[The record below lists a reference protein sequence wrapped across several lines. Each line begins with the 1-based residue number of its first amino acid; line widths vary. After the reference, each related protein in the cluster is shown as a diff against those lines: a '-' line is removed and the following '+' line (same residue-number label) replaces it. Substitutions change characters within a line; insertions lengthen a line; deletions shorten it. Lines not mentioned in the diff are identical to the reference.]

1 MLHFGMNMPFIL
13 MMFYG
18 SLMIVFVLL
27 FRILLKK
34 KLPKFVFPIL
44 WCVVLVRLLV
54 PFSLSSPLSIKV
66 SGNSPLS
73 SAVEIINAFGANI
86 ADTVVT
92 TYNEAVAE
100 DISAGTAPITGPVK
114 NLVISNSKLNTTS
127 QTALK
132 KDRGS
137 IDSTTET
144 ASTTTAIEDF
154 IYESPETAITA
165 GTGTETSMV
174 TYDYLAAYAEDSG
187 IPYVFRRFPLQ
198 AVYCI
203 GLLLTLGMLLF
214 QKYRYSLRLKNSLL
228 IEHNETINTLL
239 REMDM
244 GHILVFTNDEIAS
257 PLTCGLLAPRIYLPT
272 RMDFQN
278 RELLRHILM
287 HETMHI
293 RHKDN
298 LVKTFMLAALV
309 LNWFNPLVWLMAKCL
324 AADLET
330 ACDEAVLKHCQDE
343 DERQNYAY
351 SLLAMAITGNRTAL
365 LYSAFSKTE
374 VEKRIQSI
382 LHYRKA
388 SAILFTAALSFM
400 TCSTVA
406 FATCAQAPFSPY
418 LTSTCAS
425 DGSRWGV
432 KVYTTRDLTLG
443 KDAQKRA
450 EDIVFRIL
458 RTDNDSDP
466 IRMDEEMRTALSD
479 EFHVEKS
486 AFRTDFFLC
495 LSEEELKQ
503 EYAQWELVR
512 EESGFYQYKGEPVR
526 IFADKMIGRY
536 HSRSEGVIDVTVE
549 RDRFGYITEVRT
561 QRAGDNDYDR
571 HTEQLERNRAYSSAS
586 GLSNDEATAIEY
598 VQ

>member
-18 SLMIVFVLL
+18 SVMILIVLL
-27 FRILLKK
+27 FRTLLKK

-54 PFSLSSPLSIKV
+54 PISLSSPLSIKV
-66 SGNSPLS
+66 SGDSPLS

-86 ADTVVT
+86 ADTVIT
-92 TYNEAVAE
+92 TYNEAVTE
-100 DISAGTAPITGPVK
+100 DITAGTASVTEPVK
-114 NLVISNSKLNTTS
+114 NLVISNSKLNTDS
-127 QTALK
+127 Q
-132 KDRGS
+132 
-137 IDSTTET
+137 
-144 ASTTTAIEDF
+144 TTAIEDF
-154 IYESPETAITA
+154 IYESPQTSITA

-174 TYDYLAAYAEDSG
+174 AYDYLNAYAEDSG
-187 IPYVFRRFPLQ
+187 LLYVFRRFSLQ

-203 GLLLTLGMLLF
+203 GFLLTLGILLF

-228 IEHNETINTLL
+228 IEHNETINALL

-298 LVKTFMLAALV
+298 LVKTFMLTALV
-309 LNWFNPLVWLMAKCL
+309 LNWFNPLVWLMAKYL

-343 DERQNYAY
+343 DERKSYAF
-351 SLLAMAITGNRTAL
+351 SLLAMAITGSRTAL

-388 SAILFTAALSFM
+388 SAILLIAAVAFM

-450 EDIVFRIL
+450 EDIVFNVL

-495 LSEEELKQ
+495 LNDEELIQ

-512 EESGFYQYKGEPVR
+512 DESGFYQYKGESVR

-536 HSRSEGVIDVTVE
+536 HSRSEGVVDVTVE

-561 QRAGDNDYDR
+561 QRAGDEDYDR
-571 HTEQLERNRAYSSAS
+571 HTEQYERNRTYPSVA

-598 VQ
+598 AQ

>member
-18 SLMIVFVLL
+18 SVMILIVLL
-27 FRILLKK
+27 FRMLLKK

-66 SGNSPLS
+66 SGDSPLS
-73 SAVEIINAFGANI
+73 SALEILNTFGANI
-86 ADTVVT
+86 ADTVTT
-92 TYNEAVAE
+92 TYNEAVTE
-100 DISAGTAPITGPVK
+100 DISAGTASVTEPVK
-114 NLVISNSKLNTTS
+114 NLVISNSKLNTAS
-127 QTALK
+127 Q
-132 KDRGS
+132 
-137 IDSTTET
+137 
-144 ASTTTAIEDF
+144 TTAIEDF
-154 IYESPETAITA
+154 IYESPQTSITA

-187 IPYVFRRFPLQ
+187 FLYFFHRFSLQ

-203 GLLLTLGMLLF
+203 GLLLTLGILLF

-228 IEHNETINTLL
+228 IEHNETINALL

-298 LVKTFMLAALV
+298 FVKTFMLAALV
-309 LNWFNPLVWLMAKCL
+309 LNWFNPLVWFMAKCL
-324 AADLET
+324 AADLEI

-343 DERQNYAY
+343 DERKNYAF
-351 SLLAMAITGNRTAL
+351 SLLAMAITGSRTAL

-388 SAILFTAALSFM
+388 SAILLIAAVSFM

-406 FATCAQAPFSPY
+406 FATCAHGPFSPY

-450 EDIVFRIL
+450 EDIVFNVL

-466 IRMDEEMRTALSD
+466 IRMDEELRTALAD

-486 AFRTDFFLC
+486 AFRTDFSLC
-495 LSEEELKQ
+495 LNEEELKQ
-503 EYAQWELVR
+503 EYMQWELVR
-512 EESGFYQYKGEPVR
+512 DESGFYQYKGESVR

-536 HSRSEGVIDVTVE
+536 HSRSEGVVDVTVE
-549 RDRFGYITEVRT
+549 RDRFGYITDVRT
-561 QRAGDNDYDR
+561 QRAGDDDYDR
-571 HTEQLERNRAYSSAS
+571 HIEQFERNRAYSSEA
-586 GLSNDEATAIEY
+586 GLSNDEAIAIEY
-598 VQ
+598 AQ

>member
-1 MLHFGMNMPFIL
+1 
-13 MMFYG
+13 
-18 SLMIVFVLL
+18 
-27 FRILLKK
+27 
-34 KLPKFVFPIL
+34 
-44 WCVVLVRLLV
+44 
-54 PFSLSSPLSIKV
+54 
-66 SGNSPLS
+66 
-73 SAVEIINAFGANI
+73 
-86 ADTVVT
+86 
-92 TYNEAVAE
+92 
-100 DISAGTAPITGPVK
+100 
-114 NLVISNSKLNTTS
+114 
-127 QTALK
+127 
-132 KDRGS
+132 
-137 IDSTTET
+137 
-144 ASTTTAIEDF
+144 
-154 IYESPETAITA
+154 
-165 GTGTETSMV
+165 
-174 TYDYLAAYAEDSG
+174 
-187 IPYVFRRFPLQ
+187 
-198 AVYCI
+198 
-203 GLLLTLGMLLF
+203 
-214 QKYRYSLRLKNSLL
+214 KNSLL
-228 IEHNETINTLL
+228 IEHNETINALL

-257 PLTCGLLAPRIYLPT
+257 PLTCSLLSPRIYLPT

-278 RELLRHILM
+278 RELLRHILL

-298 LVKTFMLAALV
+298 LVKTFMLTALV
-309 LNWFNPLVWLMAKCL
+309 LNWFNPLVWFMAKCL

-343 DERQNYAY
+343 DERKSYAF
-351 SLLAMAITGNRTAL
+351 SLLAMAITGSRTAL

-388 SAILFTAALSFM
+388 SAILLIAAVSFM

-450 EDIVFRIL
+450 ENIVFNVL

-466 IRMDEEMRTALSD
+466 IRMDEEMRSALSD

-495 LSEEELKQ
+495 LNDEELKQ

-512 EESGFYQYKGEPVR
+512 DESGFYQYKGESVR

-536 HSRSEGVIDVTVE
+536 HSRSEGVVDVTVE

-561 QRAGDNDYDR
+561 QRAGDEDYDR
-571 HTEQLERNRAYSSAS
+571 HTEQYERNRTYPSVA

-598 VQ
+598 AQ

>member
-18 SLMIVFVLL
+18 SVMILIILL

-44 WCVVLVRLLV
+44 WCVVLARLLV
-54 PFSLSSPLSIKV
+54 PFSLSSPLSNKV
-66 SGNSPLS
+66 TGDSPLS
-73 SAVEIINAFGANI
+73 SADEIINAFGANI
-86 ADTVVT
+86 ADTVIT
-92 TYNEAVAE
+92 AEAVAE
-100 DISAGTAPITGPVK
+100 DISAGTASVIKPVK
-114 NLVISNSKLNTTS
+114 NLVISYSKLGPAS
-127 QTALK
+127 QTALP

-154 IYESPETAITA
+154 IYESPQTAVA
-165 GTGTETSMV
+165 VETGTEAPMI
-174 TYDYLAAYAEDSG
+174 TYDYLDAYSENSG
-187 IPYVFRRFPLQ
+187 LLNVFHRNPLQ
-198 AVYCI
+198 AVYFI
-203 GLLLTLGMLLF
+203 GLLLTLGILLF

-228 IEHNETINTLL
+228 VEHNETINALL

-257 PLTCGLLAPRIYLPT
+257 PLTCGLFTPSIYLPT

-309 LNWFNPLVWLMAKCL
+309 LNWLNPLVWLMAKCL

-330 ACDEAVLKHCQDE
+330 SCDEAVLKHCQSE
-343 DERQNYAY
+343 DERKNYAF

-382 LHYRKA
+382 LHYKKA
-388 SAILFTAALSFM
+388 SAILFAVAVSFM

-406 FATCAQAPFSPY
+406 FATCPQAPFSPY
-418 LTSTCAS
+418 LTSSCAS

-443 KDAQKRA
+443 KDAQRRA
-450 EDIVFRIL
+450 EDIVFRVL

-486 AFRTDFFLC
+486 AFRTDFSLC
-495 LSEEELKQ
+495 LNEEELKQ

-512 EESGFYQYKGEPVR
+512 DESGFYQYKGEPVR
-526 IFADKMIGRY
+526 IFADKMVGRY
-536 HSRSEGVIDVTVE
+536 HSRSEGVVDVTVE
-549 RDRFGYITEVRT
+549 RDRFGFITDIRS
-561 QRAGDNDYDR
+561 QRAGDDDYDR
-571 HTEQLERNRAYSSAS
+571 QTYR
-586 GLSNDEATAIEY
+586 TI
-598 VQ
+598 

>member
-18 SLMIVFVLL
+18 SVMILIVLL
-27 FRILLKK
+27 FRTLLKK

-54 PFSLSSPLSIKV
+54 PISLSSPLSIKV
-66 SGNSPLS
+66 SGDSPLS

-86 ADTVVT
+86 ADTVIT
-92 TYNEAVAE
+92 TYNEAVTE
-100 DISAGTAPITGPVK
+100 DITAGTASVTEPVK
-114 NLVISNSKLNTTS
+114 NLVISNSKLNTAS
-127 QTALK
+127 Q
-132 KDRGS
+132 
-137 IDSTTET
+137 
-144 ASTTTAIEDF
+144 TTAIEDF
-154 IYESPETAITA
+154 IYESPQTSITA

-174 TYDYLAAYAEDSG
+174 AYDYLNAYAEDSG
-187 IPYVFRRFPLQ
+187 LLYVFRRFSLQ

-203 GLLLTLGMLLF
+203 GFLLTLGILLF

-228 IEHNETINTLL
+228 IEHNETINALL

-298 LVKTFMLAALV
+298 LVKTFMLTALV
-309 LNWFNPLVWLMAKCL
+309 LNWFNPLVWLMAKYL

-343 DERQNYAY
+343 DERKSYAF
-351 SLLAMAITGNRTAL
+351 SLLAMAITGSRTAL

-388 SAILFTAALSFM
+388 SAILLIAAVAFM

-450 EDIVFRIL
+450 EDIVFNVL

-495 LSEEELKQ
+495 LNDEELIQ

-512 EESGFYQYKGEPVR
+512 DESGFYQYKGESVR

-536 HSRSEGVIDVTVE
+536 HSRSEGVVDVTVE

-561 QRAGDNDYDR
+561 QRAGDEDYDR
-571 HTEQLERNRAYSSAS
+571 HTEQYERNRTYPSVA

-598 VQ
+598 AQ

>member
-54 PFSLSSPLSIKV
+54 PFSLSSPLSNKV
-66 SGNSPLS
+66 TGDSPLS

-86 ADTVVT
+86 VDTVIT
-92 TYNEAVAE
+92 AEAVVE
-100 DISAGTAPITGPVK
+100 DISAGTASVIEPVK
-114 NLVISNSKLNTTS
+114 KLVISYSKLEPAS
-127 QTALK
+127 RTALT
-132 KDRGS
+132 KDHGS

-154 IYESPETAITA
+154 IYESPQTAVA
-165 GTGTETSMV
+165 VETGTEAPMI
-174 TYDYLAAYAEDSG
+174 TYEYLDAYAENSG
-187 IPYVFRRFPLQ
+187 LLNVFHRNPLQ
-198 AVYCI
+198 AVYFI
-203 GLLLTLGMLLF
+203 GFLLTLGILLF
-214 QKYRYSLRLKNSLL
+214 QKYRYSLRLKDSLL
-228 IEHNETINTLL
+228 IEHNETINALL

-343 DERQNYAY
+343 DERKNYAY
-351 SLLAMAITGNRTAL
+351 SLLAMAITGSRTAL

-382 LHYRKA
+382 LHYKKA
-388 SAILFTAALSFM
+388 SAILLIAAVSFT

-418 LTSTCAS
+418 LTSSCAS

-450 EDIVFRIL
+450 EDIVFNVL
-458 RTDNDSDP
+458 RTDTDSDP

-495 LSEEELKQ
+495 LNEEELKQ

-512 EESGFYQYKGEPVR
+512 DESGFYQYKGEPVR

-536 HSRSEGVIDVTVE
+536 HSRSEGVVDVTVE
-549 RDRFGYITEVRT
+549 RDRFGYITDVRT
-561 QRAGDNDYDR
+561 QRAGDDDDDYDR

-586 GLSNDEATAIEY
+586 GLSNDEVTAIEY
-598 VQ
+598 AQ

>member
-18 SLMIVFVLL
+18 SVMILIVLL

-66 SGNSPLS
+66 SGDSPLS
-73 SAVEIINAFGANI
+73 SALEILNTFGANI
-86 ADTVVT
+86 ADTVTT
-92 TYNEAVAE
+92 TYNEAVTE
-100 DISAGTAPITGPVK
+100 DISAGTASVTEPVK
-114 NLVISNSKLNTTS
+114 NLVISNSKLNTAS
-127 QTALK
+127 Q
-132 KDRGS
+132 
-137 IDSTTET
+137 
-144 ASTTTAIEDF
+144 TTAIEDF
-154 IYESPETAITA
+154 IYESPQTSITA

-228 IEHNETINTLL
+228 IEHNETINALL

-298 LVKTFMLAALV
+298 FVKTFMLAALV
-309 LNWFNPLVWLMAKCL
+309 LNWFNPLVWFMAKCL
-324 AADLET
+324 AADLEI

-343 DERQNYAY
+343 DERKNYAF
-351 SLLAMAITGNRTAL
+351 SLLAMAITGSRTAL

-388 SAILFTAALSFM
+388 SAILLIAAVSFM

-450 EDIVFRIL
+450 EDIVFNVL

-466 IRMDEEMRTALSD
+466 IRMDEELRTALAD

-512 EESGFYQYKGEPVR
+512 DESGFYQYKGESVR

-536 HSRSEGVIDVTVE
+536 HSRSEGVVDVTVE
-549 RDRFGYITEVRT
+549 RDRFGYITDVRT
-561 QRAGDNDYDR
+561 QRAGDDDYDR
-571 HTEQLERNRAYSSAS
+571 HTEQFERNRAYSSAA
-586 GLSNDEATAIEY
+586 GLSNDEAIAIEY
-598 VQ
+598 AQ

>member
-18 SLMIVFVLL
+18 SVMILIVLL

-66 SGNSPLS
+66 SGDSPLS
-73 SAVEIINAFGANI
+73 SALEIINAFGTNI
-86 ADTVVT
+86 ADTVIT
-92 TYNEAVAE
+92 TYNEAVTE
-100 DISAGTAPITGPVK
+100 NISAGTSSVTEPIK
-114 NLVISNSKLNTTS
+114 NLVISYSNLGTAS
-127 QTALK
+127 QTALME
-132 KDRGS
+132 DRGS
-137 IDSTTET
+137 IASTTEK
-144 ASTTTAIEDF
+144 ASQTTAIEDF
-154 IYESPETAITA
+154 IYASPQTAITA
-165 GTGTETSMV
+165 GTGTETTMV
-174 TYDYLAAYAEDSG
+174 TYDYLDAYAENSG
-187 IPYVFRRFPLQ
+187 LPYVFRRFSLQ

-214 QKYRYSLRLKNSLL
+214 QKYRYSLRLKDSLL
-228 IEHNETINTLL
+228 IEHNETINALL

-244 GHILVFTNDEIAS
+244 GHILIFTNDEIAS
-257 PLTCGLLAPRIYLPT
+257 PLTCGLFAPRIYLPT

-330 ACDEAVLKHCQDE
+330 SCDEAVLKHCQDE
-343 DERQNYAY
+343 DERKSYAF
-351 SLLAMAITGNRTAL
+351 SLLAMAITGSRTPL

-374 VEKRIQSI
+374 VEKRIQNI

-388 SAILFTAALSFM
+388 SVILFVAAVSFM

-450 EDIVFRIL
+450 EDIVFNVL

-486 AFRTDFFLC
+486 AFRTDFSLC
-495 LSEEELKQ
+495 LNEKELKQ
-503 EYAQWELVR
+503 EYTQWELVR
-512 EESGFYQYKGEPVR
+512 DESGFYQYKGESVR

-536 HSRSEGVIDVTVE
+536 HSRSEGVVDVTVE
-549 RDRFGYITEVRT
+549 RDRFGYITDIRT

-571 HTEQLERNRAYSSAS
+571 HTEQFERNRAYSSAS

-598 VQ
+598 AQ

>member
-18 SLMIVFVLL
+18 SVMILIVLL

-66 SGNSPLS
+66 SGDSPLS
-73 SAVEIINAFGANI
+73 SAIEILNAFGANI
-86 ADTVVT
+86 ADTVTT
-92 TYNEAVAE
+92 TYKEAVTE
-100 DISAGTAPITGPVK
+100 DISAGAASVTEPIK
-114 NLVISNSKLNTTS
+114 NRVISYSNL
-127 QTALK
+127 
-132 KDRGS
+132 
-137 IDSTTET
+137 ET
-144 ASTTTAIEDF
+144 ASQTTAIEDF
-154 IYESPETAITA
+154 IYESPQTAVMA

-174 TYDYLAAYAEDSG
+174 TYDYLNAYAENSG
-187 IPYVFRRFPLQ
+187 LLDVFRRIPLQ

-228 IEHNETINTLL
+228 IEHNETINALL

-324 AADLET
+324 AADLEA

-343 DERQNYAY
+343 DERKNYAY
-351 SLLAMAITGNRTAL
+351 SLLAMAITGSRTTL

-382 LHYRKA
+382 LNYRKA
-388 SAILFTAALSFM
+388 SAILLVAAVSFM

-443 KDAQKRA
+443 KAAQKRA
-450 EDIVFRIL
+450 EDILFTVL

-466 IRMDEEMRTALSD
+466 TRMDDELRTALAD

-495 LSEEELKQ
+495 LNDEELKQ

-512 EESGFYQYKGEPVR
+512 DESGFYQYKGESVR
-526 IFADKMIGRY
+526 IFTDKMIGRY
-536 HSRSEGVIDVTVE
+536 HSRSEGVVDVTVE
-549 RDRFGYITEVRT
+549 RDRFGYITDVRT
-561 QRAGDNDYDR
+561 QRAGDDDYDR
-571 HTEQLERNRAYSSAS
+571 HTEQFERNRAYSSAS
-586 GLSNDEATAIEY
+586 GLSNDEAIAIEY
-598 VQ
+598 AQ

>member
-18 SLMIVFVLL
+18 SVMILIVLL
-27 FRILLKK
+27 FRMLLKK

-66 SGNSPLS
+66 SGDSPLS
-73 SAVEIINAFGANI
+73 SALEILNTFGANI
-86 ADTVVT
+86 ADTVTT
-92 TYNEAVAE
+92 TYNEAVTE
-100 DISAGTAPITGPVK
+100 DISAGTASVTEPVK
-114 NLVISNSKLNTTS
+114 NLVISNSKLNTAS
-127 QTALK
+127 Q
-132 KDRGS
+132 
-137 IDSTTET
+137 
-144 ASTTTAIEDF
+144 TTAIEDF
-154 IYESPETAITA
+154 IYESPQTSITA

-187 IPYVFRRFPLQ
+187 FLYFFHRFSLQ

-203 GLLLTLGMLLF
+203 GLLLTLGILLF

-228 IEHNETINTLL
+228 IEHNETFNALL

-298 LVKTFMLAALV
+298 FVKTFMLAALV
-309 LNWFNPLVWLMAKCL
+309 LNWFNPLVWFMAKCL
-324 AADLET
+324 AADLEI

-343 DERQNYAY
+343 DERKNYAF
-351 SLLAMAITGNRTAL
+351 SLLAMAITGSRTAL
-365 LYSAFSKTE
+365 LYSAFSKME

-388 SAILFTAALSFM
+388 SAILFAAAVSFM

-406 FATCAQAPFSPY
+406 FATCTQAPFSPY

-425 DGSRWGV
+425 DVSRWAV

-443 KDAQKRA
+443 KGAQKRA
-450 EDIVFRIL
+450 EDIVFNVL

-486 AFRTDFFLC
+486 AFRTDFSLC
-495 LSEEELKQ
+495 LNEEELKQ

-512 EESGFYQYKGEPVR
+512 DESGFYQYKGESVR

-536 HSRSEGVIDVTVE
+536 HSRSEGVVDVTVE
-549 RDRFGYITEVRT
+549 RDRFGYITDVRT

-571 HTEQLERNRAYSSAS
+571 HTEQFERNRAYSSAS
-586 GLSNDEATAIEY
+586 GQSNDEATAIEY
-598 VQ
+598 AQ